1 MAERLD
7 GEKQSPI
14 STTLE
19 ASSPLRLRLAI
30 HGAVQ
35 GVGFR
40 PFVYRLASEMELNG
54 WVVNSPQGVLIE
66 VEGERSALE
75 SFTARL
81 EREKPSL
88 SHIQGMETSYLDPVG
103 LTKFEIRESD
113 HAGKKSALVLPD
125 IATCPECLSEI
136 FDPGNRRYLYPFT
149 NCTNCGPR
157 FSIIRALPYDRPNT
171 TMAQFE
177 MCEECRTE
185 YEDPLNRRFHAQ
197 PNACPKCGPHLELWD
212 KWGNVLAT
220 GSNALAAAVAA
231 IRSGKIVAL
240 KGIGGFQLLVDA
252 ANDES
257 VRLLRSRKH
266 REEKPFALMYPS
278 VDNLT
283 IDCEV
288 SELEKRLL
296 NSPESP
302 IVLLKRKVSQNLPT
316 PNNRP
321 ADVRISESVAPGNP
335 YLGAML
341 PYTPLHHI
349 LMRGLGFPVVAT
361 SGNLSDEPICIDE
374 KDGLER
380 LGGIAD
386 LFLVHD
392 RPIERQVDDS
402 VVRVMIGRVQ
412 VVRRARGYAPFPIE
426 LSGRRGVISKDGT
439 ADRAVLAVGGH
450 LKNTVAL
457 TSGSN
462 VFISQH
468 IGDLSTSE
476 AYQAFEKV
484 QADLQNL
491 FEITPDIVAH
501 DLHPDYLSTQF
512 AGKSQVAGFGVQ
524 HHFAHV
530 AACIAENEIE
540 DEVLGVSW
548 DGTGYGEDGLI
559 WGGEFLVTDGSKY
572 RRAASFRPFRLPGS
586 TASIK
591 EPRRTA
597 VGLLYEIF
605 GEEALAMRDLLP
617 VRAFDDRSLSI
628 LGRMLESGINSPLT
642 TSAGRLFDAVS
653 SLTGLRQ
660 TVSFE
665 GQGAMDL
672 EFALEGVSCEEAYPY
687 TIRTKSAASYY
698 EAERDID
705 WEPMIRKIIADARS
719 GLPAGIISAK
729 FHNALTEVILSVA
742 NETAKQKVVLSGGC
756 FQNRYLTERTIRLL
770 TKHNFRV
777 YWHQRVPPNDGGIS
791 LGQAFAALMRSRNPG
806 TNGSGS
812 QERNSPGSGAGVE
825 RYEIHR

>member
-66 VEGERSALE
+66 VEGERAALE
-75 SFTARL
+75 VFTARL

-157 FSIIRALPYDRPNT
+157 FSIIKTLPYDRPNT

-212 KWGNVLAT
+212 AGGKVLAT
-220 GSNALAAAVAA
+220 HNDALLQAADAVRA
-231 IRSGKIVAL
+231 GKILAL

-252 ANDES
+252 ANEAS
-257 VRLLRSRKH
+257 MKLLRARKH
-266 REEKPFALMYPS
+266 REGKPFAIMFPNIGAAMLK
-278 VDNLT
+278 
-283 IDCEV
+283 CEV
-288 SELEKRLL
+288 SEMERRLL
-296 NSPESP
+296 LSPESP
-302 IVLLKRKVSQNLPT
+302 IVLLRRKKASI
-316 PNNRP
+316 
-321 ADVRISESVAPGNP
+321 ADRGPRGSMVVLSVAPRNP
-335 YLGAML
+335 YLGVVL
-341 PYTPLHHI
+341 PYAPLHHL
-349 LMRGLGFPVVAT
+349 LMHELGFPVVAT
-361 SGNLSDEPICIDE
+361 SGNLSEEPICTNE
-374 KDGLER
+374 YEALQR
-380 LGGIAD
+380 LAGIAD
-386 LFLVHD
+386 MFLVHD

-402 VVRVMIGRVQ
+402 VVRVMMGRVQ
-412 VVRRARGYAPFPIE
+412 VVRRARGYAPFPVE
-426 LSGRRGVISKDGT
+426 LHVRRDGLAEDNT
-439 ADRAVLAVGGH
+439 RSVLAVGGH

-468 IGDLSTSE
+468 IGDLSTPE

-484 QADLQNL
+484 LADLQNL

-512 AGKSQVAGFGVQ
+512 AGKSQAAGFGVQ

-605 GEEALAMRDLLP
+605 GKEALAMRDLLP
-617 VRAFDDRSLSI
+617 VCAFDDRLLSI
-628 LGRMLESGINSPLT
+628 IGRMLESGINSPLT

-825 RYEIHR
+825 CYEIHR